1 MSGLQNWRVNVRAVV
16 NAVTLALVL
25 SMVFALNS
33 AAQSLI
39 AGDIAGTVTDPSSAA
54 VVGAVVNLKSL
65 DTGATHSTTTSPDG
79 TYRFTLLK
87 TGRYEISANHPGF
100 AKLITTVEVS
110 VGQTTMANLK
120 LEISKTAETI
130 EVMAAAP
137 LINNDPGNSTS
148 FTETE
153 VALLPNGGA
162 DITAIVFTAPGVV
175 VNNTNGY
182 GNFTVNGL
190 PATSNVFTVNGENS
204 LDPYFNISNS
214 GATNLLLGQNEIQE
228 ATVTTNPYAGEF
240 GQLIGGQITY
250 VTKSGTNNYHGNAQ
264 YYWNGDY
271 LNANNFFSN
280 ASGSPRPF
288 SNANQWAASVGGPIF
303 KNKTFFFVDTE
314 GLRFILPNVFSNTV
328 PTPAFAAAVLA
339 NVTAKQPNE
348 AAAYGTMLGI
358 WGNAKAGSTPTP
370 IAMSGCNAATLNL
383 AGFTPNAAGDNCAQ
397 SINTTPTSFA
407 KEWILSGRV
416 DQKIKDKDNAF
427 FRYRVDKGL
436 QPTTIDA
443 FDPRFDANSNQPAW
457 DAQANEVHV
466 FNSRSTNSFT
476 ASVSHYVAQFVQ
488 NTALVNSIFPYATTF
503 SNVTFSAVNGSGE
516 AFPQGRN
523 VTQYQFI
530 DDFSHV
536 VGKHNLK
543 FGENFRR
550 YDVSDHNFFYNT
562 PLVYFRNVPGYGGA
576 GVTCKVPAPT
586 PPAPPNPPSCG
597 NGLQAFVDGVAFQ
610 YRRADNLSSDVPV
623 ALWGIGFY
631 GQDEW
636 KVSPKLTLTLA
647 LRLEHNSNPVCQKNC
662 FANFTGPFSTLAT
675 VQAGAGAGNVPY
687 SSDIKFGQHRAFQ
700 GVDALNPS
708 PRVAFSWSPFAS
720 NKTVI
725 SGGIGLFYDNPAAG
739 MVDNLLA
746 NPPVAVALRIHPNPN
761 TGTLPFDTTANGSVT
776 TFNAAASAFNI
787 TQSFNQITANLA
799 AKGAAFTAPGF
810 TSIIGTIH
818 SPQAQ
823 EWNLQVQHEF
833 GRNTA
838 LTVNYTGNHV
848 IHLPYSNEWAN
859 SFDPNCLFCNAAG
872 NPTVPG
878 VSENGPAVP
887 NYGTVSQVK
896 SGAISNYNGV
906 SFSLREQFSGWFLAH
921 FNYTYAH
928 NLDELSNGGLFTY
941 GDSLPLFQINP
952 TSLRANNYGNSD
964 YDIRHNFSADYVL
977 TPNFHFGNR
986 YVKQLLGGWQWS
998 GKVFTRS
1005 GLPFSITD
1013 GNTNGSLL
1021 NGGGTILGQP
1031 IAGIRAQ
1038 SSCGLSSVFTNGNA
1052 AFGTTACLNSA
1063 AFLDSSPATFT
1074 YANWPTQNRNQ
1085 YRGPKYFDMD
1095 MALFKTFRIKET
1107 ASLGIGMSAFNVFN
1121 HPNFANPD
1129 SNLGDGTFGQITG
1142 TLGVP
1147 TSPYGNFL
1155 GFDSS
1160 VRVVQL
1166 SAKINF

>member
-1 MSGLQNWRVNVRAVV
+1 MTGLQNRHLSARTVV
-16 NAVTLALVL
+16 SVVALAFVL
-25 SMVFALNS
+25 SLVFAS
-33 AAQSLI
+33 SGAAQSLI
-39 AGDIAGTVTDPSSAA
+39 AGDISGTVTDPSAA
-54 VVGAVVNLKSL
+54 AIANAAVNLKGL
-65 DTGATHSTTTSPDG
+65 DTGSTQSTTTSADG
-79 TYRFTLLK
+79 TFHFALLK
-87 TGRYEISANHPGF
+87 PGRYAITVHQPGF
-100 AKLITTVEVS
+100 AESVTTVEVS
-110 VGQTTMANLK
+110 VGHLTIADVR
-120 LEISKTAETI
+120 LEISKTTETI
-130 EVMAAAP
+130 EVTAVSP
-137 LINNDPGNSTS
+137 LLNTDPGNSTS
-148 FTETE
+148 FTPIE
-153 VALLPNGGA
+153 VQLLPNGGA
-162 DITAIVFTAPGVV
+162 DITAIAFTAPGVV

-190 PATSNVFTVNGENS
+190 PATSNLFTVNGENDM
-204 LDPYFNISNS
+204 DPYFNISNS

-228 ATVTTNPYAGEF
+228 ATVTTNPYAGEY
-240 GQLIGGQITY
+240 GQLIGGQISY
-250 VTKSGTNNYHGNAQ
+250 VTKSGTNNYHGNVQ
-264 YYWNGDY
+264 YFWNGDY

-280 ASGSPRPF
+280 ATGSPRPF
-288 SNANQWAASVGGPIF
+288 SNANQWAASLGGPVF

-314 GLRFILPNVFSNTV
+314 GLRFILPNVFSSNV

-339 NVTAKQPNE
+339 NVTAQQPNE
-348 AAAYGTMLGI
+348 AAAYTTMLGV
-358 WGNAKAGSTPTP
+358 WGNAKAGSAPTP
-370 IAMSGCNAATLNL
+370 IPLAACNATYLNVP
-383 AGFTPNAAGDNCAQ
+383 GFTPNASGTHVDSTGHTVNNAGTNCEQA
-397 SINTTPTSFA
+397 INTTPTSFA

-416 DQKIKDKDNAF
+416 DQRIKDKDNAF

-436 QPTTIDA
+436 QPTTIDP
-443 FDPRFDANSNQPAW
+443 FDSRFDANSNQPAW

-466 FNSRSTNSFT
+466 FNQRSTNSFT
-476 ASVSHYVAQFVQ
+476 AAVSHYVAQFVQ
-488 NTALVNSIFPYATTF
+488 NTALVQSIFPYATTF
-503 SNVTFSAVNGSGE
+503 AGGVTFTGVNGSGE

-530 DDFSHV
+530 DDFSHL
-536 VGKHNLK
+536 VGRHNLK
-543 FGENFRR
+543 FGVNFRR

-562 PLVYFRNVPGYGGA
+562 PLVYFRAVSGQPSPGF
-576 GVTCKVPAPT
+576 AP
-586 PPAPPNPPSCG
+586 
-597 NGLQAFVDGVAFQ
+597 NGLQEFANGVAFQ

-623 ALWGIGFY
+623 ALWGVGFY

-636 KVSPKLTLTLA
+636 KVTSRLTLTLA
-647 LRLEHNSNPVCQKNC
+647 LRLERNSNPVCQKNC
-662 FANFTGPFSTLAT
+662 FANFTGPFSSLAS
-675 VQAGAGAGNVPY
+675 VQAGAGAGAVPY
-687 SSDIKFGQHRAFQ
+687 SSDIKYNQHRAFPA
-700 GVDALNPS
+700 VDALDPS

-761 TGTLPFDTTANGSVT
+761 TGTLPFDTTANGSAA
-776 TFNAAASAFNI
+776 TFAAAASAFDI
-787 TQSFNQITANLA
+787 TQSYNQIKATLA
-799 AKGAAFTAPGF
+799 AQGAVFTAPGF
-810 TSIIGTIH
+810 TSIVGTIH

-823 EWNLQVQHEF
+823 EWNLQVQQGF
-833 GRNTA
+833 GRKTV
-838 LTVNYTGNHV
+838 LTVNYVGNHV

-859 SFDPNCLFCNAAG
+859 SFDPNCLFCDASG

-887 NYGTVSQVK
+887 NYGTVNQLK

-964 YDIRHNFSADYVL
+964 YDIRHLFSADYVL
-977 TPNFHFGNR
+977 TPNFHFGNK

-998 GKVFTRS
+998 GKVFART
-1005 GLPFSITD
+1005 GLPFSIVD

-1031 IAGIRAQ
+1031 IAGVTAQ
-1038 SSCGLSSVFTNGNA
+1038 RSCGLSSVYTNGNA

-1074 YANWPTQNRNQ
+1074 YAQWPAQDRNQ

-1095 MALFKTFRIKET
+1095 MSLFKTFHIKEV
-1107 ASLGIGMSAFNVFN
+1107 ASLGIGMSAYNVFN

-1129 SNLGDGTFGQITG
+1129 GTLGDGTFGQITG

-1166 SAKINF
+1166 SAKITF